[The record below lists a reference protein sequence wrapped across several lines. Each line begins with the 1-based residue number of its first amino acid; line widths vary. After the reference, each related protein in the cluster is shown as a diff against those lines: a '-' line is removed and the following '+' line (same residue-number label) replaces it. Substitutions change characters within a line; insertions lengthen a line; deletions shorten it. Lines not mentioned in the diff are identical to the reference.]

1 MNLLLRLWA
10 FLTVLGPSAPAASPP
25 KEPEATDRGP
35 FDPPE
40 GEEDDPATLE
50 ADDAG
55 EPDEDADDE
64 DLEDDGAAELQA
76 DDEGDEDA
84 DDEDDEEEA
93 PEDEDEEESDADF
106 DLDAGAHSLIQSW
119 EARLSALPA
128 PAPPRIPLGDL
139 RVSPEA
145 LERFNALR
153 SKGEN
158 GEYDAEAI
166 QALIED
172 VGFQI
177 LDRYHQAVVNPMS
190 GTVDGTARNLR
201 RSREL
206 RALRRE
212 FGKAITPKVEKRMA
226 DLIVRFQQTY
236 GAQRADRIPLKQ
248 LYRMAGGKSV
258 KQPKAKGAEARAQS
272 HKRAALAATRG
283 PRATG
288 ALRPDNR
295 KPTKDKALLDFS
307 QDVRASGSFFSLG

>member
-35 FDPPE
+35 FDPPD
-40 GEEDDPATLE
+40 GEEDDSATLD
-50 ADDAG
+50 ADDAD
-55 EPDEDADDE
+55 EADEDAADE

-76 DDEGDEDA
+76 DDEDDEDA
-84 DDEDDEEEA
+84 DEEDEEEA
-93 PEDEDEEESDADF
+93 PEDEEESDADF

-128 PAPPRIPLGDL
+128 PAPPRIPLADL

-153 SKGEN
+153 AKGEN
-158 GEYDAEAI
+158 GEHNAEAI

-172 VGFQI
+172 VGFQL

-190 GTVDGTARNLR
+190 GRVDGTARNLR
-201 RSREL
+201 RSKEL
-206 RALRRE
+206 RTLRRE
-212 FGKAITPKVEKRMA
+212 FGKAITPTVEKRMA
-226 DLIVRFQQTY
+226 DLIVRFQETY
-236 GAQRADRIPLKQ
+236 GAERADRIPLKQ
-248 LYRMAGGKSV
+248 LYRMAGGKAV
-258 KQPKAKGAEARAQS
+258 KQPKGKGAEARAKSQ
-272 HKRAALAATRG
+272 KRAALAATRG

-288 ALRPDNR
+288 ALRPDTR
-295 KPTKDKALLDFS
+295 KPKQDKALLDFS